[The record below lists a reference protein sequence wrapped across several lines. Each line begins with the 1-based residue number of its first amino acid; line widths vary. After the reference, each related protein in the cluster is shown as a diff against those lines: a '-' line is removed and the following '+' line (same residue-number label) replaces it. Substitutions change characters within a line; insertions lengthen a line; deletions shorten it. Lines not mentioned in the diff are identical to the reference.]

1 MAEEQK
7 TISYDFTFEQ
17 KKNLGPEEQT
27 AMIRAFKNYDLNK
40 DGTMD
45 EKEFKNILIDL
56 GQRKITDAEVVNSGL
71 SRHKQRRSDLV
82 VRVRQHDGQ
91 NERKRC
97 S

>member
-45 EKEFKNILIDL
+45 EKEFNNILIDL
-56 GQRKITDAEVVNSGL
+56 GQRKITDAEVKSIL
-71 SRHKQRRSDLV
+71 DS
-82 VRVRQHDGQ
+82 HDTNRDGVI
-91 NERKRC
+91 
-97 S
+97 SW

>member
-56 GQRKITDAEVVNSGL
+56 GQIKITDAEVKSIL
-71 SRHKQRRSDLV
+71 DS
-82 VRVRQHDGQ
+82 HDTNRDGVI
-91 NERKRC
+91 
-97 S
+97 SW

>member
-56 GQRKITDAEVVNSGL
+56 GQRKITDAEVKSIL
-71 SRHKQRRSDLV
+71 DS
-82 VRVRQHDGQ
+82 HDTNRDGVI
-91 NERKRC
+91 
-97 S
+97 SW